1 MTEHLTQ
8 NPAVQIED
16 DRTGSSV
23 ETLKRA
29 ILDNLLYIVGRD
41 TDHAVPSDYFMAVA
55 YTVRDRILARF
66 MHTIQSYRKTAVR
79 AVSYLSAEFLMG
91 PHLANNLLNL
101 GLEDPFRQ
109 AIKEIGLDFE
119 SLLEQEPEPGLGNG
133 GLGRLAACYLDS
145 MATMGIPAI
154 GYGIRYEYGI
164 FDQKIQEGWQV
175 EYTDHWLRNGN
186 PWELRRTQLAAEVG
200 FHGRTEQYTDA
211 EGRFR
216 VRWIPQIVV
225 KGVPYDT
232 PIVGYRSGI
241 ANILRLWRSEA
252 RESFYF
258 DRFNHGDYSGAV
270 AEKVFAENITKV
282 LYPNDEDFQGK
293 ELRLEQQYFF
303 TSCSLQD
310 MIRRHLFLGLKLRQ
324 LSRKVGHSAQ

>member
-1 MTEHLTQ
+1 MPDDLTQ
-8 NPAVQIED
+8 HPTVQIED

-29 ILDNLLYIVGRD
+29 ILDNLFYVVGRAAEHAGP
-41 TDHAVPSDYFMAVA
+41 TDYYRALA

-66 MHTIQSYRKTAVR
+66 MHTIHSYKESAVR

-91 PHLANNLLNL
+91 PQLAGNLLNL
-101 GLEDPFRQ
+101 GLDAPFRQ
-109 AIKEIGLDFE
+109 AIKGLGLDIE
-119 SLLEQEPEPGLGNG
+119 SLIEQEAEPGLGNG
-133 GLGRLAACYLDS
+133 GLGRLAACYMDS
-145 MATMGIPAI
+145 LATLGIPSI

-164 FDQKIQEGWQV
+164 FDQKIQDGWQV
-175 EYTDHWLRNGN
+175 EYTDHWLRDGN
-186 PWELRRTQLAAEVG
+186 PWELRRTRLAAEVG
-200 FHGRTEQYTDA
+200 FHGRTEQWTDG

-216 VRWIPQIVV
+216 VRWIPQTLV

-232 PIVGYRSGI
+232 PIVGYRSGL

-258 DRFNHGDYSGAV
+258 DRFNNGDYGGAV
-270 AEKVFAENITKV
+270 AEKVFAENISKV
-282 LYPNDEDFQGK
+282 LYPNDEDFRGK

-303 TSCSLQD
+303 TSCSIQD
-310 MIRRHLFLGLKLRQ
+310 MIRRHLR
-324 LSRKVGHSAQ
+324 